1 MKIITLGACCKK
13 SAQFFA
19 NTKIAVN
26 ELGLN
31 VEVENTGDMMEIAKY
46 GVMQTPALV
55 VDNKVL
61 CYGKLLTVEQ
71 IKTLIEKLI
80 K

>member
-1 MKIITLGACCKK
+1 MRIITLGACCKK
-13 SAQFFA
+13 SAQFYE
-19 NTKIAVN
+19 NTKIAVKQM
-26 ELGLN
+26 GLE

-61 CYGKLLTVEQ
+61 VYGKLLKPEQ
-71 IKTLIEKLI
+71 IIELI
-80 K
+80 KKTIK

>member
-13 SAQFFA
+13 STQFFA
-19 NTKIAVN
+19 NTKIAVK

-31 VEVENTGDMMEIAKY
+31 VEVENTGDMMDIAKY

>member
-1 MKIITLGACCKK
+1 MRIITLGACCKK
-13 SAQFFA
+13 SAQFFE
-19 NTKIAVN
+19 NTKIAVK
-26 ELGLN
+26 EMGLN

-61 CYGKLLTVEQ
+61 SYGKLLKPEQ
-71 IKTLIEKLI
+71 IKELIEKVI